1 MPENNFDKVAEASEE
16 YLQMLQDWEMID
28 AVYGGTRKM
37 REAGERFLPR
47 FEAESVKDYNARLSQ
62 TVLFN
67 QFKKACESIVGKV
80 FKKPIVLQTDVP
92 QEIIDWADNIDR
104 EGKSLN
110 SFAQQFFLDA
120 VKYGISHFMVDAP
133 RTQAMTREEQRRR
146 GERPY
151 WVNIPAKEIIGWQDD
166 IVNGHRILTQLRRK
180 YTTKVAIDE
189 WNTGTVERV
198 IVYWL
203 ENYKNPA
210 SAEAYYR
217 VFEKVKEE
225 TPSRDGTWMP
235 ALDENGEVIEGTL
248 GIGYIPLVTLYTNK
262 TGFMQAQ
269 PPLLDLAYKNIEHW
283 QSSSDQ
289 RYILKWARF
298 AILYLVGVEQDEGEK
313 ILFGP
318 TTPIVTPNPDA
329 KIGFAEHS
337 GTGINAGFQDL
348 ETLKEEMAYLS
359 LDPMLRKTGNV
370 TATARALDEAS
381 SVSQLAS
388 WVQAL
393 KNAIDTGL
401 SHMADRARLQTGG
414 SININEDFT
423 MSVADNDVKIVLE
436 AYKDKLIPRKIALE
450 ALQRL
455 IPAIGDSLE
464 GYDIDDIVAM
474 INAESRANPAFENLR
489 QQLGANQ

>member
-1 MPENNFDKVAEASEE
+1 MADNYYNKVAEPCEE
-16 YLQMLQDWEMID
+16 YNKMAQDWD
-28 AVYGGTRKM
+28 VVQHVYGGTRKM

-133 RTQAMTREEQRRR
+133 RTQAMTREEQQKR

-151 WVNIPAKEIIGWQDD
+151 WINIPASEIIGWQDAV
-166 IVNGHRILTQLRRK
+166 VNGQRILTQLRRK
-180 YTTKVAIDE
+180 YTTKIQKDE
-189 WNTGTVERV
+189 WSTTTIEKVT
-198 IVYWL
+198 VYWV
-203 ENYKNPA
+203 ENYQDA
-210 SAEAYYR
+210 GRAEAFYQEY
-217 VFEKVKEE
+217 VKQYDENQNAVW
-225 TPSRDGTWMP
+225 TP
-235 ALDENGEVIEGTL
+235 ALDENGNEIVGSL
-248 GIGYIPLVTLYTNK
+248 GVSYIPLVTLYTNK
-262 TGFMQAQ
+262 IGFMQAQ
-269 PPLLDLAYKNIEHW
+269 PPLLDLAFKNIEHW

-298 AILYLVGVEQDEGEK
+298 AILYLTGVDQEEGEE
-313 ILFGP
+313 IHFGP
-318 TTPIVTPNPDA
+318 TTPIITPNPDA
-329 KIGFAEHS
+329 RIGFAEHS
-337 GTGINAGFQDL
+337 GRGIEAGFKDL
-348 ETLKEEMAYLS
+348 ETLKEEMAYMS

-393 KNAIDTGL
+393 KNAIETGL
-401 SHMADRARLQTGG
+401 SYMADRARLQTGG
-414 SININEDFT
+414 SININEDFS

-455 IPAIGDSLE
+455 IPAMGDSLE